1 MKNVPMTR
9 DEAEW
14 LVDLLEKSDPDKV
27 GQWTLYLA
35 ANIRDV
41 FGMIGQEESSRK
53 PEKPNAA

>member
-1 MKNVPMTR
+1 MTR